1 MALYVSVCLLAA
13 LTAVADSTTEG
24 HASVFKIIWG
34 TTLGLALAHW
44 FAFRLSARLTAF
56 GTMRSHDA
64 AIAAAQLAGAAAVAV
79 LATVPLLVVPDE
91 AELDIVR
98 LLLAGFIALVGFVV
112 ARSSGAS
119 TARAVLYGAGVIVVG
134 LIVAVM
140 KNVLGGH

>member
-1 MALYVSVCLLAA
+1 
-13 LTAVADSTTEG
+13 
-24 HASVFKIIWG
+24 
-34 TTLGLALAHW
+34 
-44 FAFRLSARLTAF
+44 
-56 GTMRSHDA
+56 MRSHDA
-64 AIAAAQLAGAAAVAV
+64 AIAAAQLTGAAAVAI

-91 AELDIVR
+91 AELDVVR

-119 TARAVLYGAGVIVVG
+119 KPRAVLYGAGVIVVG